1 MKINHNIAALV
12 ANDNLNKTTDKL
24 NKSLEKLS
32 SGYRIN
38 CAADDAAGMAISQK
52 MHMQVRG
59 LERAS
64 RNAADG
70 VSFIQT
76 AEGAL
81 NETENMVQRMRE
93 LSIQSANATNT
104 LDDRKAIQQEIDELK
119 KEINR
124 ISTDTEFNG
133 KKLLNGTCQSQAVS
147 DNPGFKLL
155 TLSDSVAKDTY
166 TMTLTQAAEQAS
178 YTGTASS
185 AGSFGSTE
193 AGKVIIN
200 GVSLEIE
207 SGDTWEEAFTK
218 LQNQCDNIGV
228 DLSCSGTPDV
238 PGTLT
243 FSSKQF
249 GASQILEIQVNNSN
263 LATKM
268 GIGTNI
274 MDSGKDA
281 KLALDS
287 TSGFSPTASATADGK
302 TVTITDRGGFKMVL
316 TADGTV
322 GTETNLTVLDAG
334 YVPLQIGA
342 NEGQTVDINIPSVD
356 CATLGIDLMNVCTEK
371 GCQKAID
378 SADDAI
384 AQVSAVRAKL
394 GAYQNRLESS
404 INSLDTTALNLTDSL
419 SNIEDVDMSE
429 EMATYTQNNVL
440 SQAGTAMLAQ
450 ANNKP
455 QQILQLLQG

>member
-1 MKINHNIAALV
+1 MRINHNIAALV
-12 ANDNLNKTTDKL
+12 ANDNLNKTSDKV
-24 NKSLEKLS
+24 NKSLQKLS

-52 MHMQVRG
+52 MHMQIRG

-93 LSIQSANATNT
+93 LSIQAANGTNT
-104 LDDRKAIQQEIDELK
+104 LEDRKAIQQEIDELK
-119 KEINR
+119 KEVNR
-124 ISTDTEFNG
+124 ISTDTQFNG

-155 TLSDSVAKDTY
+155 TLSDSVSKGTY
-166 TMTLTQAAEQAS
+166 TMTLTQAATQATF
-178 YTGTASS
+178 TGTASS
-185 AGSFGSTE
+185 AGSFDSTT
-193 AGKVIIN
+193 AGKVYVN
-200 GVSLEIE
+200 GVPLEIE
-207 SGDTWEEAFTK
+207 AGDTWGEAFTK
-218 LQNQCDNIGV
+218 LRNHCDDIGV

-243 FSSKQF
+243 FSSKQY
-249 GASQILEIQVNNSN
+249 GQSQTLDIKVDNPA

-268 GIGTNI
+268 GIN
-274 MDSGKDA
+274 DSIFASGLDA
-281 KLALDS
+281 KVSLDS
-287 TSGFSPTASATADGK
+287 TSEFSATASATAEGK
-302 TVTITDRGGFKMVL
+302 NVTITDRGGFKLVV

-322 GTETNLTVLDAG
+322 GTPTNLTVLDAG

-342 NEGQTVDINIPSVD
+342 NEGQTVNINIPSVD
-356 CATLGIDLMNVCTEK
+356 CATLGIDLLNVCTEK
-371 GCQKAID
+371 GCQAAIVD
-378 SADDAI
+378 IDAAI
-384 AQVSAVRAKL
+384 AQVSSVRAKL

-404 INSLDTTALNLTDSL
+404 INSLDTTTLNLTDSL

-429 EMATYTQNNVL
+429 EMAIYTQNNVL
-440 SQAGTAMLAQ
+440 SQAGTSMLAQ